1 MANSDVVKNEPVETI
16 QTSKVEA
23 EAMGAMM
30 FFGDKYGD
38 KVRVVR
44 AGEHSL
50 EFCGGTHVERL
61 GDIGQIQIVSEVS
74 IGANTRRIEAVT
86 GLGALERSQEM
97 EKTLSAVA
105 TLLKSS
111 MEEVVPSLER
121 MFDRQKLIDRE
132 ISALRQAQLSAFA
145 EELDA
150 RSTGDVVA
158 ARVDG
163 FSGDKLR
170 VLSQDLQ
177 RRGRRVVVVA
187 GADGEKVAVAVAT
200 DGSVDA
206 SAVVKQLATLI
217 GGGGGGSR
225 ELALA
230 GGKNPDGIGALLQ
243 AAQAL

>member
-1 MANSDVVKNEPVETI
+1 MANSDVVSNEPVETI
-16 QTSKVEA
+16 QTSKSEA

-61 GDIGQIQIVSEVS
+61 GEIGQIQIVSEAS

-97 EKTLSAVA
+97 ERTLGAVA

-111 MEEVVPSLER
+111 MDDIVPSLER
-121 MFDRQKLIDRE
+121 IFDRQKGIEKE
-132 ISALRQAQLSAFA
+132 IASLRQAQLATFA
-145 EELDA
+145 EELHS
-150 RSTGDVVA
+150 RTTGDVVV

-163 FSGDKLR
+163 FAGDQLR
-170 VLSQDLQ
+170 PAGTFPFHLRKMVLLH
-177 RRGRRVVVVA
+177 
-187 GADGEKVAVAVAT
+187 
-200 DGSVDA
+200 
-206 SAVVKQLATLI
+206 
-217 GGGGGGSR
+217 
-225 ELALA
+225 
-230 GGKNPDGIGALLQ
+230 
-243 AAQAL
+243 